1 MARVSIPSRPT
12 SLDPDE
18 LVGSI
23 QDTIKS
29 ISAGYHTI
37 ETIRDLPKAF
47 NVVKGYLPLVLE
59 SISRDGKPSGHEDSR
74 LLLAILEKATKLERV
89 FEDIKNKCKDEAGAK
104 AWATFRATYHI
115 ALRGQMVS
123 SVEQLM
129 TDILVE
135 VRALS
140 YIRSSSSD
148 ASKPF
153 ETATQALSKIHPS
166 IPETD
171 VTQYAEYAS
180 ILTPEQ
186 RNFPVSEKSVESQI
200 FIECLSGFIKALQQ
214 TDTKWQ
220 TIDCLGRIW
229 PSKDSKLTIR
239 TTVVVAFFP
248 MPDED
253 EMARL
258 KTTLEGIMG
267 DEKLRV
273 EFVQG
278 RVTSLYDQNSL
289 ELREPQSPLVCGASC
304 APKGKGWTGTIG
316 GFITITGDPDKGA
329 VYAVTNHHVVEDE
342 PFRDYKQPIAW
353 LSMKSMGQEPPT
365 TSLRRSESTPEL
377 HTSVYH

>member
-1 MARVSIPSRPT
+1 MESRGLVVAIKATIESIGT
-12 SLDPDE
+12 KY
-18 LVGSI
+18 
-23 QDTIKS
+23 Q
-29 ISAGYHTI
+29 AI

-59 SISRDGKPSGHEDSR
+59 SISWDGGTSGFEDSR
-74 LLLAILEKATKLERV
+74 LLSAILEKATKLERV
-89 FEDIKNKCKDEAGAK
+89 FEDIKNKSKNEAGGK
-104 AWATFRATYHI
+104 SWATFRTTYHI

-129 TDILVE
+129 TDILME

-140 YIRSSSSD
+140 YIRLSSSD
-148 ASKPF
+148 ASKPL
-153 ETATQALSKIHPS
+153 ETATQALSKIHTS
-166 IPETD
+166 IPATD
-171 VTQYAEYAS
+171 DTQYAEYAS
-180 ILTPEQ
+180 ILTPKQ

-239 TTVVVAFFP
+239 TTVVVAFSP

-258 KTTLEGIMG
+258 KTTLERIMG

-273 EFVQG
+273 EFIQG
-278 RVTSLYDQNSL
+278 HVTSLHGQNNL
-289 ELREPQSPLVCGASC
+289 DIREPQSPLVCGASC

-329 VYAVTNHHVVEDE
+329 IYAVTNHHVVEDQPNE
-342 PFRDYKQPIAW
+342 DYKEPIAW
-353 LSMKSMGQEPPT
+353 LSMNLMGQGPPT
-365 TSLRRSESTPEL
+365 TSLRRSESTPERYI
-377 HTSVYH
+377 SAYH